1 MTARFNSYE
10 LPPWRVVAVSGE
22 LDLATAPALR
32 SAGLIAI
39 NKNSANPAIII
50 DLSRVELMD
59 SVCLGIL
66 LGFRR
71 RCLKKSG
78 ALHLVVSNERI
89 LQVFKLTDTYEL
101 FDTWSTLEGALGT
114 DSKNE
119 I

>member
-10 LPPWRVVAVSGE
+10 LPRWRVVAVSGE
-22 LDLATAPALR
+22 LD
-32 SAGLIAI
+32 
-39 NKNSANPAIII
+39 KNSANPAIII

-78 ALHLVVSNERI
+78 TLHLVVSDERI

-114 DSKNE
+114 DFKS
-119 I
+119 

>member
-10 LPPWRVVAVSGE
+10 LPRWRVVAVSGE
-22 LDLATAPALR
+22 LDLASAPAFR

-39 NKNSANPAIII
+39 NKNSANPAII
-50 DLSRVELMD
+50 
-59 SVCLGIL
+59 

-78 ALHLVVSNERI
+78 TLHLVVSDERI

-114 DSKNE
+114 DFKS
-119 I
+119 

>member
-78 ALHLVVSNERI
+78 NLHLVVSDERI

-114 DSKNE
+114 DFNNE

>member
-10 LPPWRVVAVSGE
+10 LPPWRIVAVSGE
-22 LDLATAPALR
+22 LDLASAPSLR
-32 SAGLIAI
+32 SAGLTAI

-59 SVCLGIL
+59 SVSLGIL

-78 ALHLVVSNERI
+78 TLRLVVSDERI

-114 DSKNE
+114 DFKSE